1 MARVELGDTV
11 KVNFTGRLDDGTVF
25 DTSVDRDPL
34 ELRIG
39 QKQIVPGFEDAQA
52 GIGAEDRSK
61 YVFL

>member
-39 QKQIVPGFEDAQA
+39 QKQIVPGFEDL
-52 GIGAEDRSK
+52 K
-61 YVFL
+61 MP